1 MCLATTGKTY
11 CFLRFL
17 QPLQFSGPL
26 SFCFWDL
33 KLMKSET
40 RNCNSVTDGRAIRI
54 GWIQGSGSVLG
65 LQAICGWRPP
75 STDTTLTEQESES
88 KRLKTSDALRGLLRD
103 ADLASKQLKG
113 ETEERKAAYEWAMS
127 YQNSLLSSLGFGL
140 ERIKRSALELTE
152 KLNPETWDQV
162 SMESNMQ
169 LTWNTCSHVIWKTYW
184 SQYPR
189 VICGPNRGATHP
201 SPIETRR
208 NQIGFE
214 KWNSW
219 TITPNTIFAVWKST
233 DVLGFE

>member
-1 MCLATTGKTY
+1 
-11 CFLRFL
+11 
-17 QPLQFSGPL
+17 
-26 SFCFWDL
+26 
-33 KLMKSET
+33 MKSET

-75 STDTTLTEQESES
+75 STDTTLTEQESAS

-103 ADLASKQLKG
+103 ADLASNQLKG

-169 LTWNTCSHVIWKTYW
+169 LTWNTCSHVIWKTY
-184 SQYPR
+184 
-189 VICGPNRGATHP
+189 
-201 SPIETRR
+201 
-208 NQIGFE
+208 
-214 KWNSW
+214 
-219 TITPNTIFAVWKST
+219 
-233 DVLGFE
+233 